1 MNRSLEKPL
10 VRESKPSAIGLLI
23 AGRFAWPSE
32 RIPQISRTQ
41 LQNLLDDRANCH
53 ETNTIYHVCD
63 RLLGDDGLDEEEQER
78 LAREKQMQDD
88 LDAYLERWRGDK
100 AAPSFCSIAYSK
112 TSYRW
117 GFAWGKDSRGRAQ
130 NEAAK
135 RCGPGAEILCW
146 SKGTS
151 YCALADGPRSY
162 GGAPGNTAQQAKTAA
177 LNYAN
182 KVAPGARIVL
192 VIGGNPAKI
201 WQAK

>member
-1 MNRSLEKPL
+1 MLNDNNK
-10 VRESKPSAIGLLI
+10 G
-23 AGRFAWPSE
+23 FARLGAFKFGP
-32 RIPQISRTQ
+32 
-41 LQNLLDDRANCH
+41 
-53 ETNTIYHVCD
+53 
-63 RLLGDDGLDEEEQER
+63 LLGISLLTLASFAPISLAEDTNGIGKAKIKVQAAHRGETYEEEQER